1 MATAKTTLPKTPG
14 RNGFKYQERYGI
26 IILCDDARAQEQV
39 FNKLKA
45 QGYKL
50 RVVTV

>member
-1 MATAKTTLPKTPG
+1 MSTAKKQTPG
-14 RNGFKYQERYGI
+14 KNGFKYRECYGV
-26 IILCDDARAQEQV
+26 IILCDDARAQESLY
-39 FNKLKA
+39 NKLKA

>member
-1 MATAKTTLPKTPG
+1 MANSKQPLGK
-14 RNGFKYQERYGI
+14 NGFKYREQYGV
-26 IILCDDARAQEQV
+26 IILCEDAKAQEQL

-45 QGYKL
+45 HGYKL

>member
-1 MATAKTTLPKTPG
+1 MGKSTKPLGK
-14 RNGFKYQERYGI
+14 NGYKYREQYGV
-26 IILCDDARAQEQV
+26 IILCRDAQDQEQL

>member
-1 MATAKTTLPKTPG
+1 MANPKQSPG
-14 RNGFKYQERYGI
+14 KNGFKYREQYGV
-26 IILCDDARAQEQV
+26 IILCENAKVQERL

-45 QGYKL
+45 QGYTL

>member
-1 MATAKTTLPKTPG
+1 MGKPTKELGK
-14 RNGFKYQERYGI
+14 NGFKYREQYGV
-26 IILCDDARAQEQV
+26 IILCDNAKTQENL

>member
-1 MATAKTTLPKTPG
+1 MAKKQPQPLGK
-14 RNGFKYQERYGI
+14 NGFKYREQYGVI
-26 IILCDDARAQEQV
+26 VLCDDAKAQETL
-39 FNKLKA
+39 FNKLKV

>member
-1 MATAKTTLPKTPG
+1 MATPKTPG
-14 RNGFKYQERYGI
+14 KNGFKYRDKYGL
-26 IILCDDARAQEQV
+26 IILCKDAEDQELL

>member
-1 MATAKTTLPKTPG
+1 MASKKQAPG
-14 RNGFKYQERYGI
+14 KNGFKYREQYGV
-26 IILCDDARAQEQV
+26 IILCDDAKAQEQL

>member
-1 MATAKTTLPKTPG
+1 MATTSKSPG
-14 RNGFKYQERYGI
+14 KNGFKYREQYGVI
-26 IILCDDARAQEQV
+26 VLCDSAKAQEAI

-45 QGYKL
+45 LGYTL

>member
-1 MATAKTTLPKTPG
+1 MARKQQKSPG
-14 RNGFKYQERYGI
+14 KNGFKYREQYGVI
-26 IILCDDARAQEQV
+26 VLCADARAQESL

>member
-1 MATAKTTLPKTPG
+1 MAAAKTPG
-14 RNGFKYQERYGI
+14 RNGYKYKEQYGV
-26 IILCDDARAQEQV
+26 IILCEDARAQEAV
-39 FNKLKA
+39 YHRLKA

>member
-1 MATAKTTLPKTPG
+1 MAKPKQPPG
-14 RNGFKYQERYGI
+14 KNGFKYREQYGV
-26 IILCDDARAQEQV
+26 IILCEDARAQERL

-45 QGYKL
+45 QGYVL

>member
-1 MATAKTTLPKTPG
+1 MANQKTPG
-14 RNGFKYQERYGI
+14 KNGFKYREKYGL
-26 IILCDDARAQEQV
+26 IILCKDAAEQEQL

>member
-1 MATAKTTLPKTPG
+1 MAKQLPGK
-14 RNGFKYQERYGI
+14 NGFRYREQYGI
-26 IILCDDARAQEQV
+26 IILCEDAKAQEML

>member
-1 MATAKTTLPKTPG
+1 MAKPTKELGK
-14 RNGFKYQERYGI
+14 NGFKYQERYGV
-26 IILCDDARAQEQV
+26 IILCQDEKAQETL

>member
-1 MATAKTTLPKTPG
+1 MANPKQPLG
-14 RNGFKYQERYGI
+14 KNGFKYQERYGV
-26 IILCDDARAQEQV
+26 IILCDDEKAQQTL

-45 QGYKL
+45 EGYKL